1 VVLVGEAAGLVSPS
15 SAEGISFALESGA
28 ALAAGGVTGAAA
40 RYRAAAAPL
49 RRKVL
54 SKVLKGALL
63 YRPSLRNLVLASGI
77 GAVPVGPLPSPA
89 SRGRGSPGTSPAPPR
104 VARAGPSHA

>member
-1 VVLVGEAAGLVSPS
+1 VTLVGEAAGFVSPS

-28 ALAAGGVTGAAA
+28 ALAAALASGGVAGAAE
-40 RYRAAAAPL
+40 RYGAATAPL

-63 YRPSLRNLVLASGI
+63 DRAALRGLALATGFGSVQVG
-77 GAVPVGPLPSPA
+77 VPPA
-89 SRGRGSPGTSPAPPR
+89 LA
-104 VARAGPSHA
+104 AGPSLA